1 MSMIDLSTVTAPQV
15 VEALDFEAIFAQLK
29 AELLARLPGVADVLE
44 LESEPLTKLLQVA
57 AYREVLLRQRVNE
70 AARSIMLAYAVG
82 SDLDQIG
89 ANFDTARLPGESDA
103 RFRQRI
109 QQAYNRLAAAGP
121 ANAYRQHALAVSADI
136 ADVDVFSEAA
146 GRVTVTVLARE
157 LVKKEEAEPEAATV
171 GAVLFGPAPQPTH
184 VYVMQGNDGAL
195 LRAVLAALNAEDVRP
210 LTDHVVVR
218 APTVTLFT
226 VRAVLEILPGP
237 DATAVL
243 ARRSAALQ
251 TYLKACQVQRTDV
264 TRAGITAALMESG
277 VKDVRLELPATN
289 VAAGQG
295 QLAVCTATTL
305 THEVVNA

>member
-171 GAVLFGPAPQPTH
+171 GASGMARVTKLTIPPTFCGP
-184 VYVMQGNDGAL
+184 
-195 LRAVLAALNAEDVRP
+195 
-210 LTDHVVVR
+210 
-218 APTVTLFT
+218 
-226 VRAVLEILPGP
+226 
-237 DATAVL
+237 
-243 ARRSAALQ
+243 
-251 TYLKACQVQRTDV
+251 
-264 TRAGITAALMESG
+264 
-277 VKDVRLELPATN
+277 
-289 VAAGQG
+289 
-295 QLAVCTATTL
+295 
-305 THEVVNA
+305 